1 MYAVDGKYGNKAFS
15 DFGLVICK
23 VDSSAGTE
31 VLDMGSELTYNLIK
45 APNSNRWNLYGTQ
58 YSNYLTITFQVAKVN
73 PLKTKLQPMGTDEYS
88 SFMRWI
94 NRKNVSEQFKPIQ
107 NGYNNIY
114 FTGSFNAKPIELCG
128 EFYGAE
134 LTFTSDS
141 PFGYLDIPQFSFTT
155 TQNNQQIVI
164 NDQSDEIGFLY
175 PDTMTIK
182 CNASGNLTI
191 HNSIENLDMVIN
203 NVTSGEIITLDGQ
216 NQIISSSTS
225 HNNTIYDD
233 FNAEFFR
240 VANTYESR
248 INTLTISLP
257 CEITFK
263 YSPIRKVGV

>member
-1 MYAVDGKYGNKAFS
+1 MYAVNGKYGNKAFS

-23 VDSSAGTE
+23 VDSSAGLE
-31 VLDMGSELTYNLIK
+31 VLDMGSELTYNLVK
-45 APNSNRWNLYGTQ
+45 APSSNRWNLYGTQ
-58 YSNYLTITFQVAKVN
+58 YTNYLTITFQVAKID
-73 PLKTKLQPMGTDEYS
+73 TMGRLQAMGTDEYS
-88 SFMRWI
+88 KFNRWI
-94 NRKNVSEQFKPIQ
+94 NRKNVAEKFKPIQ
-107 NGYNNIY
+107 KGYNNIY

-128 EFYGAE
+128 EMFGAE

-141 PFGYLDIPQFSFTT
+141 PFGYLEIPQFSFTT
-155 TQNNQQIVI
+155 TQNNQQIII

-182 CNASGNLTI
+182 CNANGNLTI
-191 HNSIENLDMVIN
+191 HNSIENITTTIN
-203 NVTSGEIITLDGQ
+203 NVTSGEIITLDGF
-216 NQIISSSTS
+216 NQIITSSTT

-240 VANTYESR
+240 IANTYDSR